1 MTNAELAEVI
11 GLISSP
17 DDLVSK
23 LQESSFDDLPQW
35 TDLEKQYDPQ
45 LHSIITD
52 LITYPPKL
60 NDKGQD
66 EFKRTSFALQKLAV
80 NRLVQSMFAT
90 FVQRQYDYDK
100 DNESE
105 QLAVDILENIYKT
118 RNKID
123 KENIERGKKLDIYG
137 HFIGTV
143 IVSYSKVC
151 IIIPLIGWLINL
163 NLSKLKGN

>member
-11 GLISSP
+11 TLISSP

-60 NDKGQD
+60 NDKGNSYRGMKFL
-66 EFKRTSFALQKLAV
+66 ELFTS
-80 NRLVQSMFAT
+80 
-90 FVQRQYDYDK
+90 
-100 DNESE
+100 
-105 QLAVDILENIYKT
+105 KT
-118 RNKID
+118 
-123 KENIERGKKLDIYG
+123 E
-137 HFIGTV
+137 GT
-143 IVSYSKVC
+143 IF
-151 IIIPLIGWLINL
+151 
-163 NLSKLKGN
+163 